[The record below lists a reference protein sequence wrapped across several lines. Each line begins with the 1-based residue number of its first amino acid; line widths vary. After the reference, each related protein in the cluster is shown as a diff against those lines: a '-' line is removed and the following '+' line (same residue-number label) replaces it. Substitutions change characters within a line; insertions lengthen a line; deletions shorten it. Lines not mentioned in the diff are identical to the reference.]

1 MRKIRR
7 DVKMCGE
14 RGSFRLSLFLSLSL
28 VASGCGANQ
37 GILKAGTETPVPSN
51 GEDIKSSVV
60 REIDAMR
67 TAGFNFIF
75 VLRRKDGGTM
85 DADDRSVIKANTA
98 SANRRVSV
106 EEDKAFVIGS
116 NPPIP
121 PDNFGSLGERFAVE
135 NYSFQAIPVVNINS
149 NVRK

>member
-1 MRKIRR
+1 MRRIRG
-7 DVKMCGE
+7 DFNKCG
-14 RGSFRLSLFLSLSL
+14 GWSSLRLSLFLSLSMI
-28 VASGCGANQ
+28 ASGCGANE
-37 GILKAGTETPVPSN
+37 GLLKSGKETPVPST
-51 GEDIKSSVV
+51 GEDSKTSVV
-60 REIDAMR
+60 REIEAMR

-106 EEDKAFVIGS
+106 EDDKAFVIGS

-121 PDNFGSLGERFAVE
+121 PDNFGSLDERFAVE
-135 NYSFQAIPVVNINS
+135 NYSSQPIPVVNTNS